1 MGLNPMTGML
11 IKRKE
16 RNIGDRERG
25 RAHKDRSRGWMP
37 SVCHRQP
44 AAPRNWQGDKDWA
57 TP

>member
-1 MGLNPMTGML
+1 ML

-37 SVCHRQP
+37 SVCHGLP